1 VNKMTPFPNRMES
14 KMTELLK
21 RDEAAAYLQDAGL
34 RMSRTSLARYAM
46 GGDRPQYTLIGF
58 TAYYKP
64 EWLDQWLEGQME
76 PHSNSLAHVMAKVGE
91 GL

>member
-1 VNKMTPFPNRMES
+1 MES
-14 KMTELLK
+14 KITELLK

-46 GGDRPQYTLIGF
+46 GGDGPQYALIRR

-64 EWLDQWLEGQME
+64 EWLDAWLEDQLT
-76 PHSNSLAHVMAKVGE
+76 PHSHSLSHMAQGQR
-91 GL
+91 